1 MAADVA
7 AREDDAITWLAMPT
21 TYLSVICNLTVQ
33 LVDEGSVTEADWS
46 GKVDR

>member
-1 MAADVA
+1 MQLHGFAYDNYVS
-7 AREDDAITWLAMPT
+7 EHQLAP
-21 TYLSVICNLTVQ
+21 LSTVQ